1 MVGKFIVA
9 VILCR
14 LYFSLYRNVCT
25 TVYSL
30 YELSK
35 FKARADVHIIDRLTV
50 KFLNLSK
57 TLSNKHSHLFD
68 MMLHIVHL
76 SNYK

>member
-1 MVGKFIVA
+1 VGKFIVA

-35 FKARADVHIIDRLTV
+35 FKARADVHIID
-50 KFLNLSK
+50 N
-57 TLSNKHSHLFD
+57 LFD